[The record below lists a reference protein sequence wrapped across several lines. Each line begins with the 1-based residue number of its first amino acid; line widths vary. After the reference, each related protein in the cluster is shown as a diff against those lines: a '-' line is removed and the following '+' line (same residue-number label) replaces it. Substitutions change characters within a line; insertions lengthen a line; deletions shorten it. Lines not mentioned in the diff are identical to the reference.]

1 MSQPFI
7 HTSEL
12 CWSPQELDMMARAIE
27 SCFLQYQ
34 IKGEIV
40 GYDEGATFS
49 LFKIELGRG
58 IKASQVIAL
67 VPELCRSLSVV
78 DIKVIDFI
86 AGTPYIGL
94 RVTNT
99 YRRVVPFVDCLN
111 VWCGSDGLNSL
122 SVMLGEDII
131 GDPIGWDLAQMP
143 HLLIAGVARS
153 GKSMLMHSLVMSI
166 LYRNSPDKVRFVMFD
181 TSQLELSLYNDIPH
195 LLFPVISAPI
205 QSINPLTFLV
215 AELQRRQ
222 KLFGALNQRNL
233 SGYNK
238 VILNAKELNMPL
250 PDPFWRP
257 SESDSEHPYLGCEP
271 EIVVCVDDYVQL
283 IGEYKQIGEML
294 VLLSQQGH
302 AVGIHLILTTRSP
315 LSTSIG
321 TQLRINIPTRIVL
334 SVSSRA
340 DSNLILVQCGAES
353 LFGLGDML
361 FVSPSLSEPIRI
373 QGTYVSD
380 SDIRDTINYCKRW
393 GSTSYLN
400 LYNDVLNSDMSEEE
414 LDPLFDQATEFVV
427 EQQRVSISGIQRQFR
442 IGYNRAAMIVEQL
455 ESNGIASEPNYNGNR
470 EVLAPRSSQKESM
483 I

>member
-1 MSQPFI
+1 MSQPFL
-7 HTSEL
+7 HVTESCWTS
-12 CWSPQELDMMARAIE
+12 QELDTMARTIE

-34 IKGEIV
+34 IKGEVV
-40 GYDEGATFS
+40 GYDEGTTFT
-49 LFKIELGRG
+49 LFRIELGRG
-58 IKASQVIAL
+58 IKASQVTAL

-99 YRRVVPFVDCLN
+99 YRRAVPFVECFN
-111 VWCGSDGLNSL
+111 QWCRNNGLSSL
-122 SVMLGEDII
+122 SVMFGEDII
-131 GDPIGWDLAQMP
+131 GEPVGWDLAQMP
-143 HLLIAGVARS
+143 HLLIAGVTRS

-195 LLFPVISAPI
+195 LLFPVASDPVE
-205 QSINPLTFLV
+205 SIKPLSFLLV
-215 AELQRRQ
+215 ELQRRQ
-222 KLFGALNQRNL
+222 KLFSAFNQRDL
-233 SGYNK
+233 GGYNT
-238 VILNAKELNMPL
+238 VISNAKELGRL
-250 PDPFWRP
+250 IPDPFWRP
-257 SESDSEHPYLGCEP
+257 NENYSEHPYLDSEP

-294 VLLSQQGH
+294 VLLSQHGH

-321 TQLRINIPTRIVL
+321 SQLRINIPTRIAL

-340 DSNLILVQCGAES
+340 DSNLILDQYGAES

-361 FVSPSLSEPIRI
+361 FTSPSLSEPTRI

-380 SDIRDTINYCKRW
+380 SDIRNTVDYCKRW
-393 GSTSYLN
+393 GSASYLN
-400 LYNDVLNSDMSEEE
+400 FYGDTQNGDVPEEE
-414 LDPLFDQATEFVV
+414 LDPLFEQATEYVV
-427 EQQRVSISGIQRQFR
+427 EKQRVSISGIQRQFR
-442 IGYNRAAMIVEQL
+442 ISYNRAAMIVEQL
-455 ESNGIASEPNYNGNR
+455 ELQGIVSEQDHNGNR
-470 EVLAPRSSQKESM
+470 
-483 I
+483 

>member
-1 MSQPFI
+1 MAQPFL
-7 HTSEL
+7 HVVEP
-12 CWSPQELDMMARAIE
+12 CWTPQELDTMAQAIE
-27 SCFLQYQ
+27 SCLLQYQ
-34 IKGEIV
+34 IKAWV
-40 GYDEGATFS
+40 VNYDEGATFT
-49 LFKIELGRG
+49 LFRVELGNG
-58 IKASQVIAL
+58 IKASQITTL
-67 VPELCRSLSVV
+67 VPELCRFLSVV

-86 AGTPYIGL
+86 VGTPYIGL

-99 YRRVVPFVDCLN
+99 YRRVVPFVECFN
-111 VWCGSDGLNSL
+111 QWSGSNGLSSL

-131 GDPIGWDLAQMP
+131 GDPVGWDLAQMP
-143 HLLIAGVARS
+143 HLLIAGVTHS

-195 LLFPVISAPI
+195 LLFPVASDSVE
-205 QSINPLTFLV
+205 SIKPLTFLV
-215 AELQRRQ
+215 SELQRRQ

-238 VILNAKELNMPL
+238 VISNAKELGRPI

-257 SESDSEHPYLGCEP
+257 NENYSEHPYLGYEP
-271 EIVVCVDDYVQL
+271 EIIVCVDDYVQL

-321 TQLRINIPTRIVL
+321 TQLRINIPTRVAL

-340 DSNLILVQCGAES
+340 DSNLILDQYGAES
-353 LFGLGDML
+353 LFGSGDML
-361 FVSPSLSEPIRI
+361 FVTPSLSEPIRI
-373 QGTYVSD
+373 QGSYVSD
-380 SDIRDTINYCKRW
+380 SDIKDTVDYCKRW
-393 GSTSYLN
+393 GSASYLN
-400 LYNDVLNSDMSEEE
+400 LCDDTENTCMPEEE
-414 LDPLFDQATEFVV
+414 LDPLFEQAVEFVV

-455 ESNGIASEPNYNGNR
+455 ELQGIVSEPGHNGNR
-470 EVLAPRSSQKESM
+470 EVLSVRL
-483 I
+483 

>member
-1 MSQPFI
+1 MAQPFI

-12 CWSPQELDMMARAIE
+12 CWSPKELDLMAQAIE
-27 SCFLQYQ
+27 SFFLQYQ
-34 IKGEIV
+34 IRCEVV
-40 GYDEGATFS
+40 GYDEGATFA

-58 IKASQVIAL
+58 IKASQVTAL
-67 VPELCRSLSVV
+67 VSELCRSLSVV

-99 YRRVVPFVDCLN
+99 YRRAVPFVECFN
-111 VWCGSDGLNSL
+111 QWCGNNGLSSL
-122 SVMLGEDII
+122 SIMLGEDII
-131 GDPIGWDLAQMP
+131 GETVGWDLAQMP
-143 HLLIAGVARS
+143 HLLIAGVTRS

-195 LLFPVISAPI
+195 LLFPSASDSVE
-205 QSINPLTFLV
+205 SIKPLTFLV
-215 AELQRRQ
+215 NELKRRQ

-238 VILNAKELNMPL
+238 IISSAKELGRPI

-257 SESDSEHPYLGCEP
+257 NENYSDHPYLGYEP
-271 EIVVCVDDYVQL
+271 EIVVCIDDYVQL

-321 TQLRINIPTRIVL
+321 SQLRINIPTRIAL
-334 SVSSRA
+334 SVSSKA
-340 DSNLILVQCGAES
+340 DSNLILDQYGAES

-361 FVSPSLSEPIRI
+361 FASPSLSEPTRI

-380 SDIRDTINYCKRW
+380 SDIRNTVDYCKQW
-393 GSTSYLN
+393 GNASYLN
-400 LYNDVLNSDMSEEE
+400 LYDDAQNTSMSDEE
-414 LDPLFDQATEFVV
+414 LGPLFDKAVEFVV
-427 EQQRVSISGIQRQFR
+427 DQQRVSISGIQRQFR

-455 ESNGIASEPNYNGNR
+455 ELQGIVSEQDYNGNR
-470 EVLAPRSSQKESM
+470 EIILQKSW
-483 I
+483 

>member
-1 MSQPFI
+1 MAQPFI

-12 CWSPQELDMMARAIE
+12 CWSPQELGLMAQAIE

-34 IKGEIV
+34 IKGEVV
-40 GYDEGATFS
+40 GYDEGATFT
-49 LFKIELGRG
+49 LFRIELGRG
-58 IKASQVIAL
+58 IKVSQVIAL

-99 YRRVVPFVDCLN
+99 YRRAVSFVECFNLWSGIN
-111 VWCGSDGLNSL
+111 GLSTL

-131 GDPIGWDLAQMP
+131 GEPIGWDLAQMP
-143 HLLIAGVARS
+143 HLLIAGVTRS

-166 LYRNSPDKVRFVMFD
+166 LYRNPPDKVRFVMFD

-195 LLFPVISAPI
+195 LLFPVVSD
-205 QSINPLTFLV
+205 SIESIKPLSFLV
-215 AELQRRQ
+215 SELQRRQ
-222 KLFGALNQRNL
+222 KLFSALNQRNL

-238 VILNAKELNMPL
+238 VISNAKELGKPI
-250 PDPFWRP
+250 PDPFGR
-257 SESDSEHPYLGCEP
+257 SNENYSEHPYLDSEP

-294 VLLSQQGH
+294 VLLSQQGY

-321 TQLRINIPTRIVL
+321 SQLRINIVTRIAL

-340 DSNLILVQCGAES
+340 DSNLILRQYGAES

-361 FVSPSLSEPIRI
+361 FVSPSFSEPIRI
-373 QGTYVSD
+373 QGAYVSD
-380 SDIRDTINYCKRW
+380 SDIRDAVDYCKRW
-393 GSTSYLN
+393 GSVSYLN
-400 LYNDVLNSDMSEEE
+400 LYDDVQNTNMSAEE
-414 LDPLFDQATEFVV
+414 LDPLFAQVV
-427 EQQRVSISGIQRQFR
+427 EFTVEKQWVSISGIQRQFR
-442 IGYNRAAMIVEQL
+442 IGYNRAARIIEQL
-455 ESNGIASEPNYNGNR
+455 ELQGIVSEQNCNGNR
-470 EVLAPRSSQKESM
+470 EVLAPRFDC
-483 I
+483 

>member
-1 MSQPFI
+1 MAQPFI

-12 CWSPQELDMMARAIE
+12 CWSPQKLEAMARAIE

-34 IKGEIV
+34 IRGEVV
-40 GYDEGATFS
+40 GYDEGATFT
-49 LFKIELGRG
+49 LFRIELGRG
-58 IKASQVIAL
+58 IKASQVTAL
-67 VPELCRSLSVV
+67 VPELCRFLSIV
-78 DIKVIDFI
+78 DIKVVDFI
-86 AGTPYIGL
+86 AGTPCIGL

-99 YRRVVPFVDCLN
+99 YRRAVPFVECFN
-111 VWCGSDGLNSL
+111 QWCGNNGLSSL
-122 SVMLGEDII
+122 SVILGEDII
-131 GDPIGWDLAQMP
+131 GEPVGWDLAQMP
-143 HLLIAGVARS
+143 HLLIAGVTRS

-166 LYRNSPDKVRFVMFD
+166 LYRNPPDKVRFVMFD

-195 LLFPVISAPI
+195 LLFPVASDSVE
-205 QSINPLTFLV
+205 SINPLSFLL

-222 KLFGALNQRNL
+222 KLLSALNQRNL

-238 VILNAKELNMPL
+238 VISSAKELGRPI

-257 SESDSEHPYLGCEP
+257 NENYSDHPYLDSEP

-283 IGEYKQIGEML
+283 IGEYKQIEEML

-302 AVGIHLILTTRSP
+302 AVGIHLILTTRNL

-321 TQLRINIPTRIVL
+321 SQLRINIPTRIAL

-340 DSNLILVQCGAES
+340 DSNLILDQYGAES

-380 SDIRDTINYCKRW
+380 SDIRNTVDYCKRW
-393 GSTSYLN
+393 GSASYLN
-400 LYNDVLNSDMSEEE
+400 LYGDAQNGNVSEEE
-414 LDPLFDQATEFVV
+414 LDPLFDQATEYVV
-427 EQQRVSISGIQRQFR
+427 EKQRVSISGIQRQFR

-455 ESNGIASEPNYNGNR
+455 ELQGIVSEQDHNGNR
-470 EVLAPRSSQKESM
+470 EVLSVRL
-483 I
+483 